1 LETPLCAEQAKMSV
15 FLMTKLC
22 KKDFG
27 IAGAGYCDR
36 IMDYK
41 NLTWI
46 LKLSDDSTLHITMPI
61 FVFPP

>member
-1 LETPLCAEQAKMSV
+1 MSV